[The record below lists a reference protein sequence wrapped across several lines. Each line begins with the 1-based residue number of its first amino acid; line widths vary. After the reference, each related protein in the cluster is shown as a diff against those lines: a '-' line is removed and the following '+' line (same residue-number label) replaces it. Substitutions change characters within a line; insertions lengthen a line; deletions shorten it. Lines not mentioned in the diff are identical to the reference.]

1 MKMRIAKKVPPN
13 HIGHQQLSNQKKILA
28 TFWDVGYMTNLRRI
42 SCKNIFEFE
51 REIFEK
57 IEIFNFLH
65 AKSVLLE
72 VFFMI

>member
-1 MKMRIAKKVPPN
+1 MKKFWGLSEIGVTLPYMRTSHK
-13 HIGHQQLSNQKKILA
+13 
-28 TFWDVGYMTNLRRI
+28 
-42 SCKNIFEFE
+42 KNIFEFE

>member
-1 MKMRIAKKVPPN
+1 
-13 HIGHQQLSNQKKILA
+13 
-28 TFWDVGYMTNLRRI
+28 MTKFEKNI
-42 SCKNIFEFE
+42 VKNIFEFE

-72 VFFMI
+72 VFVMI

>member
-1 MKMRIAKKVPPN
+1 MGVTLPNMRTLHK
-13 HIGHQQLSNQKKILA
+13 
-28 TFWDVGYMTNLRRI
+28 
-42 SCKNIFEFE
+42 KNISKFEL
-51 REIFEK
+51 EIFEK